1 LHTRRLIAQGLALLL
16 VQACGGG
23 GGGSPS
29 PPPPP
34 PRDFSFAEGRDSWEA
49 QYADYAPGQETGIAF
64 ASSHGPLPQPLA
76 HLNGYRLFSNN
87 QSDDVFM
94 YVYGRIEGLSPNQAY
109 RLSFTVRFATNA
121 PPGCPGIGGAP
132 GESVYVKAGAT
143 TREPGNVVENGKVIT
158 NFDKGDQS
166 GAGARSLVLGNIA
179 RSSGACDT
187 TLPFELKT
195 LSSDSATLRA
205 QADEGGRLWIFL
217 GTDSGFEGPTEIF
230 YLGGSVVL
238 APA

>member
-1 LHTRRLIAQGLALLL
+1 VQTRRWIAQALALLL

-29 PPPPP
+29 PPPP
-34 PRDFSFAEGRDSWEA
+34 RDISFADGRNSWEA
-49 QYADYAPGQETGIAF
+49 KYADYTPGQETGIAF
-64 ASSHGPLPQPLA
+64 ASSHGALPPPLA
-76 HLNGYRLFSNN
+76 HLNGYRLLSNN
-87 QSDDVFM
+87 ESDDVFM
-94 YVYGRIEGLSPNQAY
+94 YIYGRIDGLSPNQVY

-121 PPGCPGIGGAP
+121 PPGCSGIGGAP

-143 TREPGNVVENGKVIT
+143 IREPGNVVENGKVT
-158 NFDKGDQS
+158 TDFDKGDQS
-166 GAGARSLVLGNIA
+166 GAGAQSLVLGNIA
-179 RSSGACDT
+179 RSSGACDV

-195 LSSDSATLRA
+195 LSSNTTLRA
-205 QADEGGRLWIFL
+205 QADDGGRLWVFL

-230 YLGGSVVL
+230 YLGGSIVL